1 MSRSIFFSRH
11 LLCLLAGWS
20 IYSGQYANGIGV
32 LAIASRGGMI
42 GSGSHRIG
50 SPFLAARIVTNVH
63 DFDTA
68 TSNPVAS
75 SAVGSPRYERGGNK
89 MVQGPGLRSFLVD
102 SDISVIKSSWNFLKR
117 RLSDFAPKVFLRYFQ
132 TSPGAQKFFPAFANV
147 NLAELPTNRDFLSA
161 ACNCVASLTY
171 IIPHLKYDL
180 LERCPTF
187 NKFKKTYDNVDVKKF
202 GTIWVK
208 TIQEEMG
215 NNTFNDV
222 VLLDAWKK
230 AFWALRKYATS

>member
-1 MSRSIFFSRH
+1 MSSIYQTPLQRTSIWRAAFFRCKKTLNVLEDFN
-11 LLCLLAGWS
+11 LLIRKETGWS

-32 LAIASRGGMI
+32 LAIASRGVMI

-75 SAVGSPRYERGGNK
+75 SAFGSP
-89 MVQGPGLRSFLVD
+89 
-102 SDISVIKSSWNFLKR
+102 SVIKSSWNFLKR